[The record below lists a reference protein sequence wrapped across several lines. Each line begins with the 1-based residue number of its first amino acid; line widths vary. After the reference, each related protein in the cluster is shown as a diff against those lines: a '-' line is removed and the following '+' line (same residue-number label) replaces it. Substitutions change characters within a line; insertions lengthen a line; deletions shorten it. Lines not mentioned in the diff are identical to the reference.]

1 MVQVYFYVL
10 KVIKNVSLIL
20 IILGHYAFC
29 GYVLKEVHKALDYK
43 PVLTTYGE
51 KEDNDTLEVTLE
63 NDTEDEPI
71 LASEPEKKV
80 LQKNYLG
87 VITIEKI
94 GLRQYFYDK
103 NSSLNNVDKG
113 IEVLNASDMPDENLG
128 NFIIASHNGNSSI
141 AYFHRLHELVNG
153 DIVMVNYNNVLY
165 KYQVSKIYEVPKT
178 GKVIIDRDY
187 SKKTITMI
195 TCSGDDKQLVVVGYL
210 V

>member
-1 MVQVYFYVL
+1 ML

-29 GYVLKEVHKALDYK
+29 GYVLDEVHKALDYK

-51 KEDNDTLEVTLE
+51 KGDNDDLEVTLE
-63 NDTEDEPI
+63 KNAEDEPAWASKPQKKI
-71 LASEPEKKV
+71 LK
-80 LQKNYLG
+80 KNYLG

-103 NSSLNNVDKG
+103 NSSLNNVNKG
-113 IEVLNASDMPDENLG
+113 IEVLNASDMPDVTIG
-128 NFIIASHNGNSSI
+128 NFIVASHNGNSSI
-141 AYFHRLHELVNG
+141 AYFHRLHELANG

-195 TCSGDDKQLVVVGYL
+195 TCSGDDKQLIVVGYL